1 MDGVRSVHVSITGA
15 DKMIRLMKLKDD
27 LQSSLLPSL
36 LPERAITH
44 GNMGRVAASNW
55 ELAHI
60 RTPLESDGNIHN
72 DEIHNVRND

>member
-1 MDGVRSVHVSITGA
+1 MSA
-15 DKMIRLMKLKDD
+15 IRLMKLKDH
-27 LQSSLLPSL
+27 LQSSSLPSL

-60 RTPLESDGNIHN
+60 RTPLEADGNIHN
-72 DEIHNVRND
+72 DEIHNVRHA